1 MKKNNKETAHLA
13 DEEIINLYLSRDES
27 AIDATDQKYG
37 NYLFTIGYNILND
50 KWDSEECVNDTYFRT
65 WNRIPPEKPNVLAA
79 FLSKIMR
86 DTSIDRYRKNSASK
100 RMSSELAV
108 SLEELGDC
116 IISNESWEENYA
128 ARIIGDILNSVLKS
142 SSKRERFIFVCR
154 YYYCDSVRY
163 IAKMLNTN
171 EKAVY
176 RSLEKTRQ
184 KLKDKLIEEGG
195 FI

>member
-128 ARIIGDILNSVLKS
+128 ARIIGDILNSVLQS